1 MHAVQHLGH
10 HHKGHSGCPTGGR
23 KLLLAAGQLPQG
35 HGVAKVAPGNDDF
48 IHQRQKLRQCL
59 HARKVFDF
67 GKDFQPGCTG
77 FCQRLPQA
85 ADILSA
91 AHKGQHDPG
100 NAAIGGDG
108 KVFLVLGGQG
118 GHLDVCPRCRQTFAA
133 LQHPAPHYGAHER
146 VRLCGVHSCQQ
157 LAVIQ
162 QQLLPRLHAV
172 HQRSR
177 AGDTLRAQTHGLPGG
192 QGQRLRQTA
201 DAQFRPLQV
210 DEQLFDP
217 GFMQHL
223 QPVLVR
229 CQRPVRKIHADAGHA
244 GFHHLLQKLYIG
256 TGRADGSVKIHNSS
270 CNSRFLSIVA

>member
-10 HHKGHSGCPTGGR
+10 YHKGHPGCPAGGG

-35 HGVAKVAPGNDDF
+35 HRVAKVAPGNDHLV
-48 IHQRQKLRQCL
+48 HQRQKLRQCL
-59 HARKVFDF
+59 HARKVFNF
-67 GKDFQPGCTG
+67 GKNFQLRCTG
-77 FCQRLPQA
+77 LCQRLPQV
-85 ADILSA
+85 ADIRSA

-108 KVFLVLGGQG
+108 KVLLVLGGQG
-118 GHLDVCPRCRQTFAA
+118 GHLDIRPRCCQTFAA
-133 LQHPAPHYGAHER
+133 LQHAAPHYGAHER
-146 VRLCGVHSCQQ
+146 FRLCGVHTSQQ

-162 QQLLPRLHAV
+162 QQLLPGLHTL
-172 HQRSR
+172 HQRGR
-177 AGDTLRAQTHGLPGG
+177 AGDALRAQTHGLPGG

-201 DAQFRPLQV
+201 DAQFRPLQIN
-210 DEQLFDP
+210 EQLFDP
-217 GFMQHL
+217 GFMQYH

-229 CQRPVRKIHADAGHA
+229 CQRPVRKVHADAGHA
-244 GFHHLLQKLYIG
+244 GLHHLLQKLYIG

>member
-1 MHAVQHLGH
+1 MHTVQHLGH
-10 HHKGHSGCPTGGR
+10 HHKGHPSRPAGGR

-35 HGVAKVAPGNDDF
+35 HGVAKVAPGDDYLV
-48 IHQRQKLRQCL
+48 HQRQKLRQRL
-59 HARKVFDF
+59 HARKVFNF
-67 GKDFQPGCTG
+67 GKDFQLRCAG

-85 ADILSA
+85 ADIRSA

-108 KVFLVLGGQG
+108 KVLLVLGGQG
-118 GHLDVCPRCRQTFAA
+118 GHLDVCPRCCQTFAA
-133 LQHPAPHYGAHER
+133 LQHAAPHYGAHER
-146 VRLCGVHSCQQ
+146 FRLYGVHPCQQ

-162 QQLLPRLHAV
+162 QQFLPGLHAV
-172 HQRSR
+172 HQRGR
-177 AGDTLRAQTHGLPGG
+177 AGDALRAQTHGLPGG
-192 QGQRLRQTA
+192 QGQRLRQTTN
-201 DAQFRPLQV
+201 AQFRPLQIN
-210 DEQLFDP
+210 EQLFDP
-217 GFMQHL
+217 GFAQQR

-229 CQRPVRKIHADAGHA
+229 RQRAMRKVHADAGHT